1 MDLFKIYSLIFLLI
15 GILICS
21 TFVGTTLKEG
31 ILFKDLSTIKTI
43 LNDTTDKNAS
53 YNISIIKKINISDT
67 DFKTI
72 LEDDKLSDIEK
83 VGRLKM
89 LVMFL
94 LTGTVKEGKLSD
106 TIEQDITLKTV
117 MKNEHI
123 IL

>member
-94 LTGTVKEGKLSD
+94 LTGTVKEGKLSE

>member
-1 MDLFKIYSLIFLLI
+1 MDLFKIYSLILLLI

>member
-94 LTGTVKEGKLSD
+94 LTGTVKEGKLSE
-106 TIEQDITLKTV
+106 TIEQDITLKTA